1 MMNQPDLSPETIA
14 LAALGWILGD
24 EKRAAR
30 LLDLT
35 GLTPDILRD
44 RLGERGVQAAVL
56 EFLIAHEPDLMAASA
71 DLGFPPE
78 TFIAAHRRLAPDR
91 PHETSI

>member
-1 MMNQPDLSPETIA
+1 MMKHADLSPETIA
-14 LAALGWILGD
+14 LAALGWILGNG
-24 EKRAAR
+24 KRAER

-44 RLGERGVQAAVL
+44 RLAERGVQAAVL

-71 DLGFPPE
+71 DLDFPPE
-78 TFIAAHRRLAPDR
+78 MFIAAHRRLAPDR
-91 PHETSI
+91 PYETSI